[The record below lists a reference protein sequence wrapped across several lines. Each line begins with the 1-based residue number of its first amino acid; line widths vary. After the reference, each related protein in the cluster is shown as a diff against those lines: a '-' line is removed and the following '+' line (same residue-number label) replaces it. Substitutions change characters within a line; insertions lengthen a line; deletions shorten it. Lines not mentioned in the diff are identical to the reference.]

1 MQANDITTER
11 LRHLAGIRAR
21 SGKVVSLFVNLDP
34 REFATP
40 PARATEVRSIVDR
53 AWRQARDDESLTGS
67 ERAALR
73 ADLDRVRSELAN
85 GSTAIGAHG
94 LAVFV
99 SGSAVLLANRRIA
112 RLFCGDG
119 NALEEVALVEDDV
132 RGRHDQG
139 GWSQA
144 NYQRSIDKDAADHLK
159 HAAEVAFAR
168 LKRRLPA
175 GI

>member
-73 ADLDRVRSELAN
+73 ADLDRVRRPRPGGVRLGVRRPVRAAPALA
-85 GSTAIGAHG
+85 A
-94 LAVFV
+94 
-99 SGSAVLLANRRIA
+99 RRP
-112 RLFCGDG
+112 
-119 NALEEVALVEDDV
+119 
-132 RGRHDQG
+132 
-139 GWSQA
+139 
-144 NYQRSIDKDAADHLK
+144 
-159 HAAEVAFAR
+159 
-168 LKRRLPA
+168 PA
-175 GI
+175 GDRRHAVHRAALGDRRA